1 MDPRERERDRDE
13 VGWQLPGAKYPFG
26 RLMDSAPAT
35 RRSSLASNVHSLLN
49 PIAASDEGEEDMIV
63 NKRKRMQ

>member
-1 MDPRERERDRDE
+1 MP
-13 VGWQLPGAKYPFG
+13 P
-26 RLMDSAPAT
+26 T

-49 PIAASDEGEEDMIV
+49 PIAAGDEEEVDPIV